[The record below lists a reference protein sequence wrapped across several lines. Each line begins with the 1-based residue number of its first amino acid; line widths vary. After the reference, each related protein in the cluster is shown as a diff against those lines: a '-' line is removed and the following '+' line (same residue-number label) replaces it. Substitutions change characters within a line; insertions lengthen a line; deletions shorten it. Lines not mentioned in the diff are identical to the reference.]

1 MFKSGW
7 VRLWVVASIVW
18 LVGVGVLA
26 AYYVWGRDVC
36 NTFESIY
43 IADDITPQDKT
54 LAESIKNELT
64 TKVLCGTAATSPLLT
79 LEGLAERG
87 AVKQAAFQWLG
98 PQGWSMPASGW
109 IDVVDGDQIK
119 AGEIVHRVSDDGH
132 RARLRNLLGPLVA
145 ALILPPILLLLG
157 IGIAWV
163 RRGFASGA

>member
-1 MFKSGW
+1 
-7 VRLWVVASIVW
+7 
-18 LVGVGVLA
+18 
-26 AYYVWGRDVC
+26 
-36 NTFESIY
+36 
-43 IADDITPQDKT
+43 
-54 LAESIKNELT
+54 
-64 TKVLCGTAATSPLLT
+64 LT

-109 IDVVDGDQIK
+109 IDIVDGDQIK
-119 AGEIVHRVSDDGH
+119 AAEIVHRVSDDVH

-163 RRGFASGA
+163 RRGFASKT